1 MNDLI
6 ERYRRQH
13 PASELN
19 DVQIGC
25 IRPLLAVHALH
36 NWRHNLQGFTR
47 SDGGFRACGP
57 DGIVVLMKHGRLS
70 TFDDAGLTRLVLAAF
85 EHHCRVDIGTC
96 RVDIGTGGF
105 NTLRIQVNQRTEAGS
120 LYSRH
125 PGLDELG
132 QMIDK
137 RLTSPK
143 D

>member
-1 MNDLI
+1 MNREELI
-6 ERYRRQH
+6 ERYRRQY
-13 PASELN
+13 PDSGLN

-25 IRPLLAVHALH
+25 ILPLLAVHRLH

-47 SDGGFRACGP
+47 PDGGFRACGP

-70 TFDDAGLTRLVLAAF
+70 TFDDSGLTLLVLAAH
-85 EHHCRVDIGTC
+85 EHRT

-125 PGLDELG
+125 PGLDDLG
-132 QMIDK
+132 QKIDR
-137 RLTSPK
+137 RL
-143 D
+143 